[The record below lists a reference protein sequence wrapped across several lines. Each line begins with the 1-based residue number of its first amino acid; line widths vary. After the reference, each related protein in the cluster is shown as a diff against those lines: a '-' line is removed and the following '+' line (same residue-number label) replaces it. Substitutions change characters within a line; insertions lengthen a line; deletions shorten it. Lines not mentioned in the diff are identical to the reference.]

1 MRPEQGPSCANQEQ
15 QIPSLYP
22 NHPRPFP
29 KVPFSGN
36 CVIPSLVC
44 PSKTLSQPK
53 ASHLEVSGE
62 QRALPDYPALPKLP
76 VAALNHSN
84 ALFYHAYPCLT
95 HRCPTGLLLFFKHS
109 ELFSTS
115 GPLHVFPL
123 PGMLVLLSAS
133 MLSSSPVSGIMVR
146 NRLEQYVLKPAVPP
160 FPHL

>member
-22 NHPRPFP
+22 NHPCSFP

-36 CVIPSLVC
+36 CVIPSFIH
-44 PSKTLSQPK
+44 PAKALSQPK

-62 QRALPDYPALPKLP
+62 QTALPDYPALPRLP
-76 VAALNHSN
+76 VATPNHPT
-84 ALFYHAYPCLT
+84 AHFYHAYPWLT
-95 HRCPTGLLLFFKHS
+95 HCCPTDLLLFFKHS

-115 GPLHVFPL
+115 GPLHGFPL

-133 MLSSSPVSGIMVR
+133 VLSSFPVSGIMVR